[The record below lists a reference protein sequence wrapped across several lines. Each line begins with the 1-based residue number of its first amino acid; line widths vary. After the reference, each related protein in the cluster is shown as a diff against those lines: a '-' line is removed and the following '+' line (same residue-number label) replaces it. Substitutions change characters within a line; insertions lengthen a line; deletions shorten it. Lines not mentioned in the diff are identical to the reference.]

1 MQKPHLHTHQII
13 RVLQKKVGSFSV
25 AGGSQK
31 SNADLFTTNAQQ
43 MRIYFLCWLSTCRNA
58 YLFQPNLCPPSA
70 HSHHF
75 DSLTFGCR
83 RRQVFLHYFC
93 FCALS
98 AFDDQ
103 DVVGWRK
110 KKMECK
116 VHKERAASASKYFK
130 MAVYHSHTCACSRKH
145 INDGNGEVDLWRAE
159 RNNDEDVRETK
170 RHCWLLLLL
179 MLEASTQFLKCFHCI
194 KVRMFKDSRWNVIRV
209 AAAAVVA
216 KDNMMAIEQ
225 LMHVPPHLCTC
236 TGLHELM
243 TRVLMSRT
251 NKRNNVAGHYNSLPA
266 AEGNMFSIAFF
277 LRHHFGKDS
286 MFHHKIWGTK

>member
-110 KKMECK
+110 KKWNAKCIKNEQRAHQSILKWLYSTHTRVPAHASILMMATARLTCG
-116 VHKERAASASKYFK
+116 ER
-130 MAVYHSHTCACSRKH
+130 
-145 INDGNGEVDLWRAE
+145 
-159 RNNDEDVRETK
+159 RETTTK
-170 RHCWLLLLL
+170 MYERQKGTADCCWCWKL
-179 MLEASTQFLKCFHCI
+179 
-194 KVRMFKDSRWNVIRV
+194 
-209 AAAAVVA
+209 
-216 KDNMMAIEQ
+216 
-225 LMHVPPHLCTC
+225 PH
-236 TGLHELM
+236 
-243 TRVLMSRT
+243 
-251 NKRNNVAGHYNSLPA
+251 N
-266 AEGNMFSIAFF
+266 F
-277 LRHHFGKDS
+277 
-286 MFHHKIWGTK
+286 